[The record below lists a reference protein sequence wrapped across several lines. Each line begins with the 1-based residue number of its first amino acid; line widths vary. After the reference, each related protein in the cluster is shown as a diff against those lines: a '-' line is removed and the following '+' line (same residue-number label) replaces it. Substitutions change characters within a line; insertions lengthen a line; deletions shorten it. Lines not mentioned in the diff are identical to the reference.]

1 MYFWRYILCIK
12 RQKKIAICEI
22 CLRKKHYIAA
32 IIVMWNNHNVGTT
45 KVIKNR
51 TLITVEQTVK

>member
-1 MYFWRYILCIK
+1 MCIK

-32 IIVMWNNHNVGTT
+32 IIVMWNNHNVATT